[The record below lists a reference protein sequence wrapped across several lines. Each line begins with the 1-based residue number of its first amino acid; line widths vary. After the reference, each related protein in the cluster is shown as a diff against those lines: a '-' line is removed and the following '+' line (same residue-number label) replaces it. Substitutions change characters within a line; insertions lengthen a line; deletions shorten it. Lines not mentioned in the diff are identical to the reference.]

1 MPRPERSGLN
11 GNDSAVHVP
20 EFDPQQL
27 ILRAKRRR
35 NLSERFDSFSDA
47 YVWVLAALVALAY
60 LFSAIFGL
68 IFALLGQ
75 GVPHP
80 HMPLAV
86 WSLQELSPVLL
97 VLAVIYLFRLLLH
110 LGPLA
115 VNSSKAEW
123 WLPLPLR
130 SNALRSRSWRQA
142 LLLGVLASAFIGII
156 WLIVL
161 YGLAGTFDPLV
172 AAWAIV
178 CFVLAGIALTN
189 LAVVVQSN
197 GKQEQVQRWLRRA
210 VLVLIVALAVL
221 WSMLKAQNRWA
232 LEAVENA
239 ADSILQIPTW
249 AGGGLI
255 LFGLCIISFWW
266 SHQTYSNIGAR
277 ALRSSGE
284 NQELLWGSL
293 MQADYRAATAPSTAL
308 IGRRRGQGRRLVSH
322 LPVAWRVL
330 VLRLIRGA
338 RWRLPLRYLVL
349 VIALTMT
356 VEQIANPLSAV
367 VFHLLLS
374 VLLTLNVS
382 AVISPLLTQSQLT
395 QHVGQPTAKLRQ
407 TAALFAVV
415 YSVLALTFLTV
426 GLGMLGV
433 IELNNPWIWGAAV
446 LLGSLGS
453 AAGSLGYAQRKERDW
468 ESILGG
474 ATNDAAIAAV
484 LFNEVSTLVR
494 AIATLAPLLCLVLSP
509 QRIIPWP
516 LWLIS
521 LIFAFRALHML
532 VGESSKQPRGK
543 N

>member
-1 MPRPERSGLN
+1 MN
-11 GNDSAVHVP
+11 ANDAAVQVP

-35 NLSERFDSFSDA
+35 NFSERFDSFSDA

-97 VLAVIYLFRLLLH
+97 VLATIYLFRLLLH

-115 VNSSKAEW
+115 VDSSKAEW
-123 WLPLPLR
+123 WLPLPLH
-130 SNALRSRSWRQA
+130 SNALRGRALRQA
-142 LLLGVLASAFIGII
+142 LLLGMLASAFIGII

-161 YGLAGTFDPLV
+161 YGLAGAFDPLV
-172 AAWAIV
+172 AGWAMV
-178 CFVLAGIALTN
+178 CFVLAGIVLTN

-197 GKQEQVQRWLRRA
+197 GKQDQVQRWLRRA
-210 VLVLIVALAVL
+210 VLVLIVVL
-221 WSMLKAQNRWA
+221 VVFWGLLKAQNQWV
-232 LEAVENA
+232 LGAVESA
-239 ADSILQIPTW
+239 ADAILQISTW
-249 AGGGLI
+249 VGGTII
-255 LFGLCIISFWW
+255 LFCLGVLSSWW
-266 SHQTYSNIGAR
+266 SHRTYSNIGAR

-284 NQELLWGSL
+284 NQQLLWGSL

-308 IGRRRGQGRRLVSH
+308 IGRRRSQGRRLVSH

-330 VLRLIRGA
+330 VLRIIRGA
-338 RWRLPLRYLVL
+338 RWHLPVRYLVL
-349 VIALTMT
+349 VMALTMT

-367 VFHLLLS
+367 VFYLLLS

-395 QHVGQPTAKLRQ
+395 QHLGQSAAKLRQ
-407 TAALFAVV
+407 TAALFAVL
-415 YSVLALTFLTV
+415 YSALALTLLTA
-426 GLGMLGV
+426 GLGALGV
-433 IELNNPWIWGAAV
+433 IELSNAWMWGAAV

-453 AAGSLGYAQRKERDW
+453 AAGSLGYARRKERDW
-468 ESILGG
+468 ESLLGG
-474 ATNDAAIAAV
+474 ATNDVAIAAV

-494 AIATLAPLLCLVLSP
+494 AVATLAPLLSLVLSP
-509 QRIIPWP
+509 QRVIAWP
-516 LWLIS
+516 LWLVS

-532 VGESSKQPRGK
+532 VGEFSKQSRS
-543 N
+543 